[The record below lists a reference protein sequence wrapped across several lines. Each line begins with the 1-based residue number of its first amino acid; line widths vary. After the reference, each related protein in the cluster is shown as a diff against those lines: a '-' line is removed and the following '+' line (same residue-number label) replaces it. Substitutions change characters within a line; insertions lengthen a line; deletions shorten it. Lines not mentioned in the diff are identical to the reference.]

1 MYHRINTIA
10 DEERLL
16 EEMLQLQSQIRSQR
30 EAERKTKTYNSGK
43 YTKIFEPVTKS
54 IEKLLPSVD
63 VEPNEPIIIDE
74 LVDLK
79 EPTKATPPDLIDFK
93 EEEPEPE
100 GPEPEG
106 PGDLYKQ
113 ALGEIPRKFRDDGM
127 LGLNVETHQI
137 GRYTYEVKGNTL
149 HLSGDEQQKEQ
160 FEIDSLNLWKLLIVA
175 NPSKIHL
182 QLKENGQYLPFVNE
196 YIAIGK
202 KIGLLDSYSG
212 STRRAKYQL
221 LNHKGS
227 GFLFSVQ
234 PPSVVLPSDR
244 VGVLMELN
252 KALAEL
258 RAGNDTMRNLVV
270 PLAQEAR
277 RMNILPPDLLSPE
290 EETWIFA

>member
-149 HLSGDEQQKEQ
+149 HLSGGEQQKEQ

-221 LNHKGS
+221 LNHNGS

>member
-10 DEERLL
+10 DEEKLL

-30 EAERKTKTYNSGK
+30 EAERKRKTYNSGK

-54 IEKLLPSVD
+54 IEKLLPTVD
-63 VEPNEPIIIDE
+63 VEPNESIIDE

-79 EPTKATPPDLIDFK
+79 EPTETTSDLIDFK
-93 EEEPEPE
+93 EEPGPE
-100 GPEPEG
+100 GPGPEG
-106 PGDLYKQ
+106 PGDWYKQ

-137 GRYTYEVKGNTL
+137 GGYTYEVKGNTL
-149 HLSGDEQQKEQ
+149 HLSGDDQKE
-160 FEIDSLNLWKLLIVA
+160 FEIDSLDLWKLLIVA

-202 KIGLLDSYSG
+202 NIGLLDSYAG

-234 PPSVVLPSDR
+234 PPSVVLPSDK

-258 RAGNDTMRNLVV
+258 RAGNDMMRNLVV

>member
-1 MYHRINTIA
+1 MYHRINTIT

-30 EAERKTKTYNSGK
+30 ESERKAKTYNSGK

-63 VEPNEPIIIDE
+63 LETSEPIIDN

-79 EPTKATPPDLIDFK
+79 EDEPSANLIDFK
-93 EEEPEPE
+93 EEPEVPE
-100 GPEPEG
+100 E

-113 ALGEIPRKFRDDGM
+113 ALSDIPRKFRDDGM
-127 LGLNVETHQI
+127 LGLNDIHQI
-137 GRYTYEVKGNTL
+137 GEYTYEVRGNTL
-149 HLSGDEQQKEQ
+149 HLSKDDDHKE
-160 FEIDSLNLWKLLIVA
+160 FEINNLDLWKLLIVG

-182 QLKENGQYLPFVNE
+182 QLKEEGQYLPFVQD
-196 YIAIGK
+196 YVDIAK
-202 KIGLLDSYSG
+202 QLGLLDSYAG
-212 STRRAKYQL
+212 SHRRVKYKVL
-221 LNHKGS
+221 SHKGS

-258 RAGNDTMRNLVV
+258 RAGNTMMRNLVV
-270 PLAQEAR
+270 PLAQEAK
-277 RMNILPPDLLSPE
+277 RMNILPPHLLLPE

>member
-16 EEMLQLQSQIRSQR
+16 EEMLQLQSQIRSKR
-30 EAERKTKTYNSGK
+30 EAERKAKTYNSGK

-63 VEPNEPIIIDE
+63 VESNEEPIIIDE

-79 EPTKATPPDLIDFK
+79 EPTKATAPDLIDFK
-93 EEEPEPE
+93 EEPEPE

-149 HLSGDEQQKEQ
+149 HL
-160 FEIDSLNLWKLLIVA
+160 
-175 NPSKIHL
+175 
-182 QLKENGQYLPFVNE
+182 
-196 YIAIGK
+196 
-202 KIGLLDSYSG
+202 
-212 STRRAKYQL
+212 
-221 LNHKGS
+221 
-227 GFLFSVQ
+227 
-234 PPSVVLPSDR
+234 
-244 VGVLMELN
+244 
-252 KALAEL
+252 
-258 RAGNDTMRNLVV
+258 
-270 PLAQEAR
+270 
-277 RMNILPPDLLSPE
+277 
-290 EETWIFA
+290 